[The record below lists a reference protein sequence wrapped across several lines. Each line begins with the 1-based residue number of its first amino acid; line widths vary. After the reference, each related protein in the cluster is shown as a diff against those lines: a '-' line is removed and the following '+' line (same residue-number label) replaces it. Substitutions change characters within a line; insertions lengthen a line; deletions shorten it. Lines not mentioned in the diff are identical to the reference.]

1 MFADLPL
8 MQPTAASLMHP
19 FSADVALTPTAVA
32 AELAIAVLLALTLLW
47 LALVAVLGEASW
59 LVLFKVPLGV
69 PTLMLS
75 LELCMG
81 QTRRPMNV
89 VDVAVLCGVLL
100 LLVVEA
106 F

>member
-1 MFADLPL
+1 MRDVHL
-8 MQPTAASLMHP
+8 QPSGR
-19 FSADVALTPTAVA
+19 DVEVGCEEHWATSINP
-32 AELAIAVLLALTLLW
+32 LAIAVLLALTLLW

-81 QTRRPMNV
+81 QTLSVSQGFFEDYGPR
-89 VDVAVLCGVLL
+89 GT
-100 LLVVEA
+100 
-106 F
+106 